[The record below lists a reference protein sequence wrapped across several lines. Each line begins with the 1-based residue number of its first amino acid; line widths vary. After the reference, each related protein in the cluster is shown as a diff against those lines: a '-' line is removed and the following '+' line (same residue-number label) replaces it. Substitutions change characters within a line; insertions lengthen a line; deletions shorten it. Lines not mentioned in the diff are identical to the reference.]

1 MMSCANANKSSTP
14 SAAPC
19 QSPPRE
25 TASSACTGTSAPA
38 APPCTPAA
46 LADKAPGIYEVLGGP
61 RLIYRI
67 VCDAQTAV
75 EAAAAAARLYAW
87 FAQDGSHG
95 SARQLSDAAQKLCSA
110 VGGLLAEVDV
120 VLAAADYPP
129 QHLDRTADLQLAY
142 RVSYQSLL
150 TAARQ
155 RGLPDDYTAAP
166 ARKAAAEAAFR
177 AAGLR
182 RPAFIEEEE
191 ETIIHE
197 CVD

>member
-1 MMSCANANKSSTP
+1 MTSYTNASKSPTP

-19 QSPPRE
+19 QSPPRG
-25 TASSACTGTSAPA
+25 TAPSACTGTSAPA

-61 RLIYRI
+61 RLLYRI
-67 VCDAQTAV
+67 VCDAQTAA

-87 FAQDGSHG
+87 FAQDGSHVT
-95 SARQLSDAAQKLCSA
+95 ARQLSDTAQKLCSA

-129 QHLDRTADLQLAY
+129 QGLDRAAGLQLAY

-166 ARKAAAEAAFR
+166 ARAAAREAAFR
-177 AAGLR
+177 ATGLR

-191 ETIIHE
+191 EETP
-197 CVD
+197 